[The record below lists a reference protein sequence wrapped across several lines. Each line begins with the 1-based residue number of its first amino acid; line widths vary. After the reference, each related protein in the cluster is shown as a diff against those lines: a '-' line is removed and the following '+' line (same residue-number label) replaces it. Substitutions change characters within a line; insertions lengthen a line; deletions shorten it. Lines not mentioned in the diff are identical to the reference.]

1 MTTQPSEQAVAPE
14 PQDKPVVTGGDSAA
28 LLYGDNKTPEEQA
41 AAAKEQEKPVEEAK
55 PDAEKKDGE
64 ADKKDDKSKEQTAD
78 ADKVPE
84 DGKYN
89 LTMPEGVELDQAMA
103 DAIMP
108 VMKDIGLTNA
118 QADKLAQAYAER
130 RKSEFESMTGRHDK
144 IVTDWQNDIRTD
156 REYGGDKLDA
166 SLKIANRALATYA
179 KPEEIKRLTEIGM
192 GNHPDLFRLLVRVG
206 NANSDDKPVTSETP
220 AASRP
225 KDIAETLYGP
235 TEG

>member
-1 MTTQPSEQAVAPE
+1 MTTQTSEHATTPE
-14 PQDKPVVTGGDSAA
+14 AQDKPVVTGGDSAA
-28 LLYGDNKTPEEQA
+28 LLYGDNKTPEDQA
-41 AAAKEQEKPVEEAK
+41 AAAKEKEKPVEEAK
-55 PDAEKKDGE
+55 SEAGKKDGE
-64 ADKKDDKSKEQTAD
+64 ADKSEGQTAD

-84 DGKYN
+84 DGKYT

-108 VMKDIGLTNA
+108 VMKDVGLTNA